1 MCTADE
7 SYDKN
12 PKYARS
18 RMCACC
24 GVAHEILAALLL
36 GFLQFICWYTVGQNC
51 YSGGGWVSDKARLDK
66 DMLKQLEKRNCDPP
80 ATGYEKMCEAYTFY
94 PDMIDGAKAFCD
106 AQSSVLAISAVS
118 IIAALVLFFVAIANA
133 CKCCESC
140 CGGKQ
145 RKSFLNVIFSAVGA
159 LIALIAW
166 IIYLGLNSAYTKY
179 RDGLADIN
187 KVASFTSTPVSGTF
201 YSFFDSALIIC
212 VIWMF
217 FVILQRVV
225 QGVLSFLA
233 SREEWKEG
241 EMTNVQMA
249 KV

>member
-1 MCTADE
+1 
-7 SYDKN
+7 
-12 PKYARS
+12 
-18 RMCACC
+18 MCACC

-36 GFLQFICWYTVGQNC
+36 GFLQFICWVTVGQNC

-179 RDGLADIN
+179 RDGLADMFLVRVDDVQYRLSCRVRIA
-187 KVASFTSTPVSGTF
+187 VRQLEVVLADDLGV
-201 YSFFDSALIIC
+201 
-212 VIWMF
+212 F
-217 FVILQRVV
+217 FVGRK
-225 QGVLSFLA
+225 A
-233 SREEWKEG
+233 SRIQG
-241 EMTNVQMA
+241 EI
-249 KV
+249 

>member
-1 MCTADE
+1 MCTADK

-12 PKYARS
+12 PKYAKS

-36 GFLQFICWYTVGQNC
+36 GFLQFVCWLTVQQNC
-51 YSGGGWVSDKARLDK
+51 YSSYSLGGYAQLDK
-66 DMLKQLEKRNCDPP
+66 EMVKKAQKAYCDPP
-80 ATGYEKMCEAYTFY
+80 VTGHEKTCEAYSKY
-94 PDMIDGAKAFCD
+94 PDLIDAAKAFCD
-106 AQSSVLAISAVS
+106 AETSVLAISAVS
-118 IIAALVLFFVAIANA
+118 IIVALMLFFVAIANA
-133 CKCCESC
+133 CKCCVSC

-179 RDGLADIN
+179 RDGLADIVKLTGN
-187 KVASFTSTPVSGTF
+187 GQTNNILTGTF

-249 KV
+249 